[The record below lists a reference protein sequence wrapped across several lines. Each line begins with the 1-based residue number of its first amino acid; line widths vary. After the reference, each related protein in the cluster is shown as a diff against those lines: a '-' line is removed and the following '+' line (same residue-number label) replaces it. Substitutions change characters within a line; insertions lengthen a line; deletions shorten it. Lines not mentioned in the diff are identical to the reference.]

1 MGWRIDLFDSETVA
15 RPIDQPVSQLVSLLA
30 NTSQPELDHEAIG
43 PLAVIRYGS
52 SGIRSAPDH
61 GEDAFTIRN

>member
-15 RPIDQPVSQLVSLLA
+15 RPIDQPVSQLA